1 MVWLSSTSVNK
12 SAVVM
17 NQSSQRASRFSLGQ
31 LEPGPLNSI
40 TDVAGVR
47 VGHTTVIHDQP
58 MVARTG
64 VTIIQPHLGE
74 MTQSN
79 VFAGFHR
86 YNGFGEV
93 TGVQWLAESGVLTSP
108 VALAPTFS
116 LGLVRDTILQDTTLR
131 GPKGRFQIP
140 VVGETNDFF
149 LNDAPHWPLKQEHV
163 LDALRGASVGPV
175 EEGCVGA
182 GTGTIAYLFKAGIG
196 TASKKVQTQV
206 GEYTV
211 GVLVQS
217 NHGRREDLLVDGVPV
232 GLHVGGDLVGY
243 PELNPNDPYL
253 DLPPSMRRS
262 EAYKEDGSIVIVV
275 ATDAP
280 LLPNQCTR
288 LAQRAC
294 IGLGRA
300 GGIGNNGSGDF
311 AICFSTANQF
321 PAQPDRS
328 KVLSGTHWLANEEMS
343 PLFRATIE
351 ATESAIVNSLVAANT
366 MVGRHGNKAHALP
379 LELVISVM
387 KAHGRDPT
395 LTL

>member
-1 MVWLSSTSVNK
+1 MTQSTQT
-12 SAVVM
+12 AC
-17 NQSSQRASRFSLGQ
+17 RLSLGQ
-31 LEPGPLNSI
+31 LPPGPFNSI

-47 VGHTTVIHDQP
+47 VGQVTLIADEPVA
-58 MVARTG
+58 ARTG
-64 VTIIQPHLGE
+64 VTIVQPHLGP

-93 TGVQWLAESGVLTSP
+93 TGVQWLQESGVLTSP
-108 VALAPTFS
+108 IALAPTFS
-116 LGLVRDTILQDTTLR
+116 LGLVRDTILQDTTLN

-140 VVGETNDFF
+140 VVGETNDYF
-149 LNDAPHWPLKQEHV
+149 LNDAPQWPLKREHV
-163 LDALRGASVGPV
+163 LEALRGATSGSV

-182 GTGTIAYLFKAGIG
+182 GTGTIGYLFKAGIG
-196 TASKKVQTQV
+196 TASKKVKTQA
-206 GEYTV
+206 GEFTV

-232 GLHVGGDLVGY
+232 GLHVGADKVSY
-243 PELNPNDPYL
+243 PELNPTDPYL
-253 DLPPSMRRS
+253 ELPPHMRAQ
-262 EAYKEDGSIVIVV
+262 EAYREDGSIVIVV

-280 LLPNQCTR
+280 LLPHQCTR

-300 GGIGNNGSGDF
+300 GGTGNNGSGDF

-321 PAQPDRS
+321 APQPDRA
-328 KVLSGTHWLANEEMS
+328 KFVTGTHWLANEEMS

-351 ATESAIVNSLVAANT
+351 ATETAIVNSLVAART

-379 LELVISVM
+379 LELVVSIM
-387 KAHGRDPT
+387 KAHGREPL
-395 LTL
+395 LTQ